1 MKVCV
6 FGAGAVGG
14 HVAARLAA
22 KNVAEISV
30 IARGAHL
37 EAIRQRGITLDSE
50 GEIITGKP
58 AIATSDPTMLPPQD
72 LVIVALK
79 TSTLP
84 SAADAIARLLG
95 DKGNALF
102 LLNGIPWWWRYGLP
116 GTAETL
122 RLLDPES
129 ALWNRVRPQR
139 VIGSVVYSPND
150 IIAPGMIEHRGF
162 NRFIFGEPDGSS
174 SARVQATV
182 ELFARAG
189 MKAEATPD
197 VRRQIWRKLVTN
209 AAGNPLCALTRL
221 TLGELGADPGLGQLM
236 TQIAREVMAVAAA
249 LGWDIAKEIDL
260 AKVAARTD
268 HKPGVRSSMQQD
280 MMLKRPLEVEAHLG
294 QVQAFAR
301 EKNIPLP
308 AIDVVLPLVRGLDQG
323 LQRGR

>member
-6 FGAGAVGG
+6 FGAGAIGG

-22 KNVAEISV
+22 KDAAEISV

-37 EAIRQRGITLDSE
+37 DAIKARGITLDSE
-50 GEIITGKP
+50 GKIITGKP
-58 AIATSDPTMLPPQD
+58 AVATSDPAMLPPQD

-84 SAADAIARLLG
+84 RAADAIARLLG
-95 DKGNALF
+95 DKGTALF

-116 GTAETL
+116 GAATTL
-122 RLLDPES
+122 PLLDPES
-129 ALWNRVRPQR
+129 ALWDRVRPQR

-150 IIAPGMIEHRGF
+150 VTAPGLIEHRGF
-162 NRFIFGEPDGSS
+162 NRYIFGEPDGSS
-174 SARVQATV
+174 SARLGTIV
-182 ELFARAG
+182 ELFDSAA
-189 MKAEATPD
+189 MKAEANPD

-221 TLGELGADPGLGQLM
+221 TLGEMGADPGLGQLM
-236 TQIAREVMAVAAA
+236 MQVAREVMAVAAA
-249 LGWDIAKEIDL
+249 LGWDISNDIDL
-260 AKVAARTD
+260 GKVAARAE
-268 HKPGVRSSMQQD
+268 HKGGVRSSMLQD
-280 MMLKRPLEVEAHLG
+280 MLLRRPLEIEAHLG

-301 EKNIPLP
+301 EKNVAVP

-323 LQRGR
+323 LQLGR